1 MMVHALKKVN
11 SPAPSDPLAGSDDAT
26 ALEYPL
32 LGFLIHNPDKHS
44 LVTSDLRAEFF
55 QDQTARKIFETMC
68 ALGGEYDAPRLLCA
82 VPHSSL
88 HLTKMMSHA
97 LITAQGPFGAVDA
110 ARRIR
115 EAAQR
120 RRAQEQA
127 RIIADAARRGSI
139 EDLQAAIQGLND
151 EPQSQRGKIRF
162 LRRSQI
168 MELPDPKWTVKKLL
182 LDAGISCFH
191 GESTVGKSFLALDLL
206 IAIAEGRKWFG
217 RKVKKRDVFYLALEG
232 EGGIKKRIRAW
243 EIANGRDIPDNF
255 VLIHDYRL
263 DLRDRQSCTELS
275 NSLPEDC
282 IIVIDTLSQAAPGA
296 DENSSTDGTTILNN
310 CAFLKQQSRNIVLIA
325 HPGKD
330 LSRGIR
336 GWSGLFG
343 ALDCNIEVSRDGGKY
358 KWTAKK
364 VKDGIDGFSEFFE
377 RRVVEMGVDE
387 DGDKDDSCVI
397 LPCSI
402 PAATK
407 KMSRGMRWGMESF
420 ELAVRQTGAGGTDI
434 ETWRRAFYQLHT
446 GDGDEAKKKAF
457 QRARED
463 LVDHGHLCVRN
474 DFYTRSGAEALC
486 TQEHNG
492 GTF

>member
-1 MMVHALKKVN
+1 MVHALKKVN
-11 SPAPSDPLAGSDDAT
+11 NPPATPDPLAGSDDAS
-26 ALEYPL
+26 ALEYPV
-32 LGFLIHNPDKHS
+32 LGFLIHNPGKHT
-44 LVTSDLRAEFF
+44 LVTSGLKPEFF
-55 QDQTARKIFETMC
+55 EDQTARKIFEAMC
-68 ALGGEYDAPRLLCA
+68 ALGGDYDAPRLLCA
-82 VPHSSL
+82 VPHASL
-88 HLTKMMSHA
+88 HLTKMMSVA
-97 LITAQGPFGAVDA
+97 LVTSMGPFGAVDA
-110 ARRIR
+110 AGRIR

-120 RRAQEQA
+120 RRAQDQA
-127 RIIADAARRGSI
+127 RIIADAARRGSL
-139 EDLQAAIQGLND
+139 EDLQAAIQGLQE
-151 EPQSQRGKIRF
+151 EPLSQRGKIRF
-162 LRRSQI
+162 LRRSEI

-232 EGGIKKRIRAW
+232 EVGIKKRIIAW
-243 EIANGRDIPDNF
+243 ETANGRRIPDNF
-255 VLIHDYRL
+255 VLINDYRL
-263 DLRDRQSCTELS
+263 DLRDHASCSELS
-275 NSLPEDC
+275 NMLPDDC

-296 DENSSTDGTTILNN
+296 DENSSTDGTTILKN

-343 ALDCNIEVSRDGGKY
+343 ALDCNIEVSREGQKY

-377 RRVVEMGVDE
+377 RRIVEMGVDE

-397 LPCSI
+397 VPCSI
-402 PAATK
+402 PPAIK
-407 KMSRGMRWGMESF
+407 KLTIGMRIGMESF
-420 ELAVRQTGAGGTDI
+420 ELAARQTGAGGTDI
-434 ETWRRAFYQLHT
+434 ETWRRAFYQIHT

-457 QRARED
+457 QRARAD
-463 LVDHGHLCVRN
+463 LVEHGHLCVRN

-486 TQEHNG
+486 AK
-492 GTF
+492 

>member
-1 MMVHALKKVN
+1 MIRALPKVN
-11 SPAPSDPLAGSDDAT
+11 EGQATDPLATSEDAV
-26 ALEYPL
+26 ALESPL
-32 LGFLIHNPDKHS
+32 LGFLIFNPSKFQE
-44 LVTSDLRAEFF
+44 VTARLRADDF
-55 QDQTARKIFETMC
+55 QDLTARKVFQAMS
-68 ALGGEYDAPRLLCA
+68 ALGGDFDAPRLLGA
-82 VPHSSL
+82 VPHASL
-88 HLTKMMSHA
+88 HLGKMMQDA
-97 LITAQGPFGAVDA
+97 LATTSGPFGAMDA
-110 ARRIR
+110 ARRIQ
-115 EAAQR
+115 EAGRR
-120 RRAQEQA
+120 RRAQDQA
-127 RIIADAARRGSI
+127 RVIADAAKRGSL
-139 EDLQAAIQGLND
+139 EDLQAAIQGLHE
-151 EPQSQRGKIRF
+151 EPQSQGKIRF
-162 LRRSQI
+162 LRRSEI
-168 MELPDPKWTVKKLL
+168 MQLPDPKWTVKKLL

-206 IAIAEGRKWFG
+206 ISIAEGRKWFG

-243 EIANGRDIPDNF
+243 EIANGRDIPDNL

-275 NSLPEDC
+275 NSLPKDC

-310 CAFLKQQSRNIVLIA
+310 CAFLKQQSRNVVLIA

-397 LPCSI
+397 VPCPI
-402 PAATK
+402 PAAIK
-407 KMSRGMRWGMESF
+407 KLTMGMRIGMESF

-457 QRARED
+457 QRSRAD

-486 TQEHNG
+486 AQEHNG